1 MNELPRIGIEQ
12 IGFYTTNKAF
22 SLLELAQ
29 HTSRNNLG
37 KYTIGL
43 GQKYMSVI
51 TPDEDIMSMATK
63 ATQRFITDE
72 DRRQIVAIFF
82 ATESA
87 MDASRSVAVDLH
99 KSLGIQPNC
108 LCLEFKQACFSGTG
122 AINMA
127 INHLK
132 ANFNNHPYQKVLVI
146 MADIAYY
153 GADTPGEAT
162 QGCGAIAMLISFNP
176 KIAIFNNDGIILTEY
191 HGDFCRPVHQKL
203 PIYDGH
209 LSIKCYLS
217 MFEKALKQYRK
228 NIANNHDN
236 NQEFDYFVSHLPFAR
251 MLDKC
256 CKFAGIDEK
265 KNENIA
271 TKKYPS
277 VVGNIYTASLYLGLL
292 SLLENSNIDLSRKK
306 IALFSYGSGSE
317 CELYSLTIL
326 PNYINNLHKQE
337 HENMLKNRKI
347 INFTS
352 YRNLLQHYKNR

>member
-1 MNELPRIGIEQ
+1 MNKIPKIGIEQ
-12 IGFYTTNKAF
+12 IGFYTTNTAF

-29 HTSRNNLG
+29 HTSQDNLD

-43 GQKYMSVI
+43 EQKYMSVI
-51 TPDEDIMSMATK
+51 TPDEDIISMATK

-72 DRRQIVAIFF
+72 DRKHIVAIFF

-87 MDASRSVAVDLH
+87 TDASRSVAVDLH

-108 LCLEFKQACFSGTG
+108 LCLELKQACFSGTG

-132 ANFNNHPYQKVLVI
+132 ANHNNNSNQKVLVI

-153 GADTPGEAT
+153 GANTPGEAT
-162 QGCGAIAMLISFNP
+162 QGCGAIAMLISYNP
-176 KIAIFNNDGIILTEY
+176 KIAIFNNDSVILTE
-191 HGDFCRPVHQKL
+191 HHDDFCRPIHQKS

-217 MFEKALKQYRK
+217 MFEKTLKQYNK
-228 NIANNHDN
+228 NIANNHGKG
-236 NQEFDYFVSHLPFAR
+236 QEFDYFISHLPFAR

-265 KNENIA
+265 KNENMAI
-271 TKKYPS
+271 KKYPS

-292 SLLENSNIDLSRKK
+292 SLLENSNNDLSNKK

-317 CELYSLTIL
+317 CAIYSLTIL
-326 PNYINNLHKQE
+326 PNYTNNLHVTE
-337 HENMLKNRKI
+337 HTNMLKKRKI
-347 INFTS
+347 IDFVS
-352 YRNLLQHYKNR
+352 YRDLLKNYENK